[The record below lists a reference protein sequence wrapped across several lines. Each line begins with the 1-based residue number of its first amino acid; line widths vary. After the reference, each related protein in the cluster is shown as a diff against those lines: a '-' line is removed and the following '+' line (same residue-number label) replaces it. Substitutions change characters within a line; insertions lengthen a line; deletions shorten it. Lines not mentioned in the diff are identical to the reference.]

1 MSMTEPAPAAPAE
14 KSSDGLI
21 WQLLRYLGSFFDPL
35 KSRTNAVLIAGFIAM
50 VASKFNFEVDQERA
64 ADAVVA
70 GAQQIQ
76 NGITLDFP
84 TIIAAVV
91 TVLGVY
97 FRSNPR
103 VSFSSKV

>member
-1 MSMTEPAPAAPAE
+1 MADEPTNNP
-14 KSSDGLI
+14 KYDGLF
-21 WQLLRYLGSFFDPL
+21 WQLLTYLGSFFDPL
-35 KSRTNAVLIAGFIAM
+35 KSRTNAVLIAGFLATL
-50 VASKFNFEVDQERA
+50 AAKFGVEVDSERA

-70 GAQQIQ
+70 GAQQVQ

-103 VSFSSKV
+103 VSYSSKV